1 MAELL
6 EKEVAHSTTAV
17 SIPTTSETVVITSP
31 LVKIPVSTC
40 RVWVAGRCQLTSG
53 TGTTAVTVRIR
64 RGTTTAGTLIGAGIS
79 EAIKSAAGSTEPFAL
94 SVVDTLAGADAVQ
107 YVLTL
112 QQAGATANGSVPQAA
127 IDVEVLNG

>member
-1 MAELL
+1 M
-6 EKEVAHSTTAV
+6 

-31 LVKIPVSTC
+31 LIKIPVSTC
-40 RVWVAGRCQLTSG
+40 RVWITGSCQLTSG

-64 RGTTTAGTLIGAGIS
+64 RGTTTAGTLIGAGNS
-79 EAIKSAAGSTEPFAL
+79 EAIKTAAGSTEPFGL

-112 QQAGATANGSVPQAA
+112 QQTAATGNGSVLQAA
-127 IDVEVLNG
+127 LDVEVLNG